1 MLARAR
7 QYVEEFD
14 GNIASFIFSGKPG
27 TGKTTAAAICNELL
41 LRGKSVLIITV
52 ADIMSAMKDTF
63 GNRETSEEQL
73 LSDLSKVDLL
83 VIDEIGMQTESRY
96 EKVIINQIVDRR
108 SSSNGLPDA
117 HQQQYGRDEQAARR
131 AGDGPYAA
139 GQQPVGYL
147 QLGKLPAPRQ
157 ARSIKR
163 FPDDDGV
170 ILKRLFSHAYES
182 VYEIV

>member
-1 MLARAR
+1 MNALARAR

-27 TGKTTAAAICNELL
+27 TGKNHLAAAICNELL

-73 LSDLSKVDLL
+73 LNDLSMVDLL

-96 EKVIINQIVDRR
+96 EKVIINQIVDLALILQTTYR
-108 SSSNGLPDA
+108 DA
-117 HQQQYGRDEQAARR
+117 HQQQYGRDEQTARR

-139 GQQPVGYL
+139 RQQPVGYL
-147 QLGKLPAPRQ
+147 QLGKLPAPRYRQ
-157 ARSIKR
+157 
-163 FPDDDGV
+163 GV
-170 ILKRLFSHAYES
+170 LRDFRATTALY
-182 VYEIV
+182 